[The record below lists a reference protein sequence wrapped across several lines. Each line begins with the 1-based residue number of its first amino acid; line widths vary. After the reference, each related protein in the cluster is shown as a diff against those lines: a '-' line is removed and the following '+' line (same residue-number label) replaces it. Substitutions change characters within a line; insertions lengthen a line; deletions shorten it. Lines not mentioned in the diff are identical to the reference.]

1 MNPLKKIKHIHF
13 VGIGGSGMIGIAYL
27 LLRKGYKVSGSDI
40 NKSKPL
46 SDLKKIGAKVSY
58 THNEKNIG
66 KADLVVMSSAIKTS
80 NPEYRSA
87 KRKGITIIPR
97 AQMLGSLMRGY
108 ESIAI
113 AGSHGKTTTTSM
125 IANIFSE
132 ALLSPTYIVG
142 GKVLGIGK
150 NSELGSGNYLIAE
163 ADESDG
169 SFLHL
174 QPDVGVFTNID
185 NDHLSYYDNDMDKL
199 LNSFQMFAENIP
211 FYGALIVNEDD
222 KNVRKV
228 AKRISRR
235 QISFGFST
243 TSDYQISNATYK
255 NNYQSFNLTDHIKQ
269 KKHLFSLPMPG
280 KHNLYNAAAAIT
292 ASIEEGIPIKS
303 IQQGL
308 KNFKGVSRRFEKHE
322 IKINKKKIILID
334 DYGHHPE
341 EIRSTINA
349 IQQAFPKKK
358 ICMIFQPHRYTR
370 TAQLYN
376 DFIDVLSMP
385 DALLLFNIYPA
396 SEVPI
401 KGISSKTLLE
411 SIKQKGK
418 LNASLTSDKSILND
432 IKNSSADFD
441 ILVTQGAGSISS
453 ICEAIQKKWQK

>member
-255 NNYQSFNLTDHIKQ
+255 NNYQSFNLTDHIEQ

-401 KGISSKTLLE
+401 KGISSKKLLE

>member
-211 FYGALIVNEDD
+211 FYGALIVNKDD

-255 NNYQSFNLTDHIKQ
+255 NNYQSFNLTDHIEQ
-269 KKHLFSLPMPG
+269 KNHLFSLPMPG

>member
-142 GKVLGIGK
+142 GKILGIGK

-255 NNYQSFNLTDHIKQ
+255 NNYQSFNLTDHIEQ

-303 IQQGL
+303 IRQGL

>member
-46 SDLKKIGAKVSY
+46 SDLRKIGAKVSY
-58 THNEKNIG
+58 THNEKNLG

-211 FYGALIVNEDD
+211 FYGALIINGDD

-235 QISFGFST
+235 QISFGFFAA
-243 TSDYQISNATYK
+243 SDYQISNATYK
-255 NNYQSFNLTDHIKQ
+255 NNYQSFNLADHIE
-269 KKHLFSLPMPG
+269 KKNYLFSLPMPG
-280 KHNLYNAAAAIT
+280 KHNLYNAAAAIA

-385 DALLLFNIYPA
+385 DSLLLFNIYPA

-432 IKNSSADFD
+432 IKDSSADFD

>member
-46 SDLKKIGAKVSY
+46 SDLRKIGAKVSY
-58 THNEKNIG
+58 THNEKNLG

-211 FYGALIVNEDD
+211 FYGALIINGDD

-235 QISFGFST
+235 QISFGFFAA
-243 TSDYQISNATYK
+243 SDYQISNATYK
-255 NNYQSFNLTDHIKQ
+255 NNYQSFNLADHIE
-269 KKHLFSLPMPG
+269 KKNYLFSLPMPG
-280 KHNLYNAAAAIT
+280 KHNLYNAAAAIA

-385 DALLLFNIYPA
+385 DSLLLFNIYPA

>member
-13 VGIGGSGMIGIAYL
+13 IGIGGSGMIGIAYL

-40 NKSKPL
+40 NKSKSL
-46 SDLKKIGAKVSY
+46 SDLKKIGAKVFY
-58 THNEKNIG
+58 THNEKNLG

-80 NPEYRSA
+80 NPEYRIA

-125 IANIFSE
+125 LANIFSE

-199 LNSFQMFAENIP
+199 LNSFQMFGENIP
-211 FYGALIVNEDD
+211 FYGALILNGDD

-228 AKRISRR
+228 AKKISRR
-235 QISFGFST
+235 QISFGFSA
-243 TSDYQISNATYK
+243 TSDYQISNTSYK
-255 NNYQSFNLTDHIKQ
+255 NNHQSFNLTDHIEQ
-269 KKHLFSLPMPG
+269 KNHSFSLPMPG
-280 KHNLYNAAAAIT
+280 KHNLYNAAAAIA
-292 ASIEEGIPIKS
+292 ASIEEGIPINF
-303 IQQGL
+303 IQKGL
-308 KNFKGVSRRFEKHE
+308 KKFKGVSRRFEKHE

-385 DALLLFNIYPA
+385 DSLLLLDIYPA
-396 SEVPI
+396 SETPI

-418 LNASLTSDKSILND
+418 LNASLASNKLILHEIKDLSSD
-432 IKNSSADFD
+432 FE

-453 ICEAIQKKWQK
+453 ICEVIKKKWQK

>member
-255 NNYQSFNLTDHIKQ
+255 NNYQSFNLTDHIEQ
-269 KKHLFSLPMPG
+269 KNHLFSLPMPG

-385 DALLLFNIYPA
+385 DSLLLFNIYPA

>member
-13 VGIGGSGMIGIAYL
+13 VGIGGAGMIGIAYL

-40 NKSKPL
+40 NKSKSL
-46 SDLKKIGAKVSY
+46 GNLKKIGAKVFY
-58 THNEKNIG
+58 THNERNVG
-66 KADLVVMSSAIKTS
+66 KADLIVTSSAIKTS
-80 NPEYRSA
+80 NPEYRIA

-150 NSELGSGNYLIAE
+150 NSELGSGNHLIAE

-185 NDHLSYYDNDMDKL
+185 NDHLSYYDNDIEKL

-211 FYGALIVNEDD
+211 FYGALIINIDD
-222 KNVRKV
+222 KNVREV
-228 AKRISRR
+228 AKKISRR
-235 QISFGFST
+235 QISYGFSPK
-243 TSDYQISNATYK
+243 SDYQVTNASYK
-255 NNYQSFNLTDHIKQ
+255 NNYQIFNLVNNILN
-269 KKHLFSLPMPG
+269 KKYLFSLPMPG
-280 KHNLYNAAAAIT
+280 KHNLYNAAAAIA
-292 ASIEEGIPIKS
+292 ASLEEGIPIKS
-303 IQQGL
+303 IQKGL

-322 IKINKKKIILID
+322 LIIKKKNLTLID

-349 IQQAFPKKK
+349 IHQAFPKKK

-370 TAQLYN
+370 TAQLYD
-376 DFIDVLSMP
+376 DFKDVLSLP
-385 DALLLFNIYPA
+385 DSLLLFDIYPA
-396 SEVPI
+396 SESPI
-401 KGISSKTLLE
+401 KGISSKKLLE
-411 SIKQKGK
+411 SIKQNGH
-418 LNASLTSDKSILND
+418 LNAKLTSNKSILDD
-432 IKNSSADFD
+432 IKNSYMDFD
-441 ILVTQGAGSISS
+441 ILVSQGAGSISS
-453 ICEAIQKKWQK
+453 VCEIIKKKWQK

>member
-13 VGIGGSGMIGIAYL
+13 VGIGGAGMIGIAYL

-40 NKSKPL
+40 NKSKTL
-46 SDLKKIGAKVSY
+46 SNLKKIGAKVFY
-58 THNEKNIG
+58 AHNERNVG
-66 KADLVVMSSAIKTS
+66 KADLVVTSSAIKNS
-80 NPEYRSA
+80 NPEYRIA

-150 NSELGSGNYLIAE
+150 NSELGSGNHLIAE

-185 NDHLSYYDNDMDKL
+185 NDHLSYYENDIEKL

-211 FYGALIVNEDD
+211 FYGALIINNDD
-222 KNVRKV
+222 TNVRKV
-228 AKRISRR
+228 AKNISRR
-235 QISFGFST
+235 QISFGFSSK
-243 TSDYQISNATYK
+243 SDYQIINAIYK
-255 NNYQSFNLTDHIKQ
+255 NNYQTFNLVNNVLQ
-269 KKHLFSLPMPG
+269 KKYLFSLPMPG
-280 KHNLYNAAAAIT
+280 KHNLYNAAAAIA
-292 ASIEEGIPIKS
+292 ASLEEGIPIKS
-303 IQQGL
+303 IQKGL
-308 KNFKGVSRRFEKHE
+308 KNFKGVSRRFERHKL
-322 IKINKKKIILID
+322 IIKKKNLILID

-349 IQQAFPKKK
+349 IHQAFPKKK

-370 TAQLYN
+370 TAQLYD
-376 DFIDVLSMP
+376 DFKDVLSMP
-385 DALLLFNIYPA
+385 DSLLLFDIYAA
-396 SEVPI
+396 SEAPI
-401 KGISSKTLLE
+401 KGISSKKLLE
-411 SIKQKGK
+411 SIKQDGN
-418 LNASLTSDKSILND
+418 LNAKLTSNKSILDD
-432 IKNSSADFD
+432 IKNSYMEFD

-453 ICEAIQKKWQK
+453 VCETIKKKWQK

>member
-255 NNYQSFNLTDHIKQ
+255 NNYQSFNLTDHIEQ

-303 IQQGL
+303 IRQGL

>member
-269 KKHLFSLPMPG
+269 KNYLFSLPMPG

>member
-1 MNPLKKIKHIHF
+1 
-13 VGIGGSGMIGIAYL
+13 
-27 LLRKGYKVSGSDI
+27 
-40 NKSKPL
+40 
-46 SDLKKIGAKVSY
+46 
-58 THNEKNIG
+58 
-66 KADLVVMSSAIKTS
+66 
-80 NPEYRSA
+80 
-87 KRKGITIIPR
+87 
-97 AQMLGSLMRGY
+97 
-108 ESIAI
+108 
-113 AGSHGKTTTTSM
+113 
-125 IANIFSE
+125 
-132 ALLSPTYIVG
+132 
-142 GKVLGIGK
+142 
-150 NSELGSGNYLIAE
+150 
-163 ADESDG
+163 
-169 SFLHL
+169 
-174 QPDVGVFTNID
+174 
-185 NDHLSYYDNDMDKL
+185 
-199 LNSFQMFAENIP
+199 
-211 FYGALIVNEDD
+211 
-222 KNVRKV
+222 
-228 AKRISRR
+228 
-235 QISFGFST
+235 
-243 TSDYQISNATYK
+243 
-255 NNYQSFNLTDHIKQ
+255 
-269 KKHLFSLPMPG
+269 
-280 KHNLYNAAAAIT
+280 LYNAAAAIT

>member
-303 IQQGL
+303 IRQGL

-411 SIKQKGK
+411 SIKQNGK

>member
-46 SDLKKIGAKVSY
+46 SDLRKIGAKVSY
-58 THNEKNIG
+58 THNEKNLG

-211 FYGALIVNEDD
+211 FYGALILNGDD

-235 QISFGFST
+235 QISFGFFAA
-243 TSDYQISNATYK
+243 SDYQISNATYK
-255 NNYQSFNLTDHIKQ
+255 NNYQSFNLADHIE
-269 KKHLFSLPMPG
+269 KKNYLFSLPMPG
-280 KHNLYNAAAAIT
+280 KHNLYNAAAAIA

-385 DALLLFNIYPA
+385 DSLLLFNIYPA

>member
-40 NKSKPL
+40 NKSKSL

-255 NNYQSFNLTDHIKQ
+255 NNYQSFNLTDHIEQ

>member
-142 GKVLGIGK
+142 GKILGIGK

-211 FYGALIVNEDD
+211 FYGALIVNGDD

-255 NNYQSFNLTDHIKQ
+255 NNYQSFNLTDHIEQ

-303 IQQGL
+303 IRQGL

>member
-46 SDLKKIGAKVSY
+46 SDLSKIGAKVSY
-58 THNEKNIG
+58 THNEKNLG

-80 NPEYRSA
+80 NTEYRSA

-211 FYGALIVNEDD
+211 FYGALIINGDD

-235 QISFGFST
+235 QISFGFFAA
-243 TSDYQISNATYK
+243 SDYQISNATYK
-255 NNYQSFNLTDHIKQ
+255 NNYQSFNLADHIE
-269 KKHLFSLPMPG
+269 KKNYLFSLPMPG
-280 KHNLYNAAAAIT
+280 KHNLYNAAAAIA

-385 DALLLFNIYPA
+385 DSLLLFNIYPA

>member
-255 NNYQSFNLTDHIKQ
+255 NNYQSFNLTDHIEQ
-269 KKHLFSLPMPG
+269 KNHLFSIPMPG

-453 ICEAIQKKWQK
+453 ICEAIQKKWQR

>member
-46 SDLKKIGAKVSY
+46 SDLRKIGAKVSY
-58 THNEKNIG
+58 THNEKNLG

-211 FYGALIVNEDD
+211 FYGALILNGDD

-235 QISFGFST
+235 QISFGFFAA
-243 TSDYQISNATYK
+243 SDYQISNATYK
-255 NNYQSFNLTDHIKQ
+255 NNYQSFNLADHIE
-269 KKHLFSLPMPG
+269 KKNYLFSLPMPG
-280 KHNLYNAAAAIT
+280 KHNLYNAAAAIA

-322 IKINKKKIILID
+322 IKIKKKKIILID

-385 DALLLFNIYPA
+385 DSLLLFNIYPA

>member
-46 SDLKKIGAKVSY
+46 SDLRKIGAKVSY
-58 THNEKNIG
+58 THNEKNLG

-211 FYGALIVNEDD
+211 FYGALIINGDD

-235 QISFGFST
+235 QISFGFFAA
-243 TSDYQISNATYK
+243 SDYQISNATYK
-255 NNYQSFNLTDHIKQ
+255 NNYQSFNLADHIE
-269 KKHLFSLPMPG
+269 KKNYLFSLPMPG
-280 KHNLYNAAAAIT
+280 KHNLYNAAAAIA

-385 DALLLFNIYPA
+385 DSLLLFNIYPA

-418 LNASLTSDKSILND
+418 LNASLASDKSILND

>member
-13 VGIGGSGMIGIAYL
+13 VGIGGAGMIGIAYL

-40 NKSKPL
+40 NKSKSL
-46 SDLKKIGAKVSY
+46 SNLKKIGAKVFY
-58 THNEKNIG
+58 THNEGNVG
-66 KADLVVMSSAIKTS
+66 KADLLVMSSAIKPS
-80 NPEYRSA
+80 NPEYRIA

-108 ESIAI
+108 ESIAV

-150 NSELGSGNYLIAE
+150 NSELGSGNHLIAE

-185 NDHLSYYDNDMDKL
+185 NDHLSYYDNDIEKL

-211 FYGALIVNEDD
+211 FYGALIINNDD
-222 KNVRKV
+222 KNVREV
-228 AKRISRR
+228 AKNISRR
-235 QISFGFST
+235 QISFGFSPK
-243 TSDYQISNATYK
+243 SDYQITNAIYK
-255 NNYQSFNLTDHIKQ
+255 NNHQSFSLVNNVLQ
-269 KKHLFSLPMPG
+269 KKYLFSLPMPG
-280 KHNLYNAAAAIT
+280 KHNLYNAAAAIA
-292 ASIEEGIPIKS
+292 ASLEEGIPIKS
-303 IQQGL
+303 IQKGL
-308 KNFKGVSRRFEKHE
+308 KNFQGVSRRFEKHE
-322 IKINKKKIILID
+322 LIIKKKNLILID

-349 IQQAFPKKK
+349 IHQAFPKKK

-370 TAQLYN
+370 TAQLYD
-376 DFIDVLSMP
+376 DFKDVLSMP
-385 DALLLFNIYPA
+385 DSLLLFDIYPA
-396 SEVPI
+396 SEAPI
-401 KGISSKTLLE
+401 KGISSKKLLE
-411 SIKQKGK
+411 SIKQDGK
-418 LNASLTSDKSILND
+418 LNAKLISNKSILDD
-432 IKNSSADFD
+432 IKNSYMDFD

-453 ICEAIQKKWQK
+453 VCEAIKKKWQK

>member
-255 NNYQSFNLTDHIKQ
+255 NNYQSFNLTDHIEQ
-269 KKHLFSLPMPG
+269 KNHLFSLPMPG

-303 IQQGL
+303 IRQGL

>member
-255 NNYQSFNLTDHIKQ
+255 NNYQSFNLTDHIEQ

>member
-46 SDLKKIGAKVSY
+46 SDLRKIGAKVSY
-58 THNEKNIG
+58 THNEKNLG

-211 FYGALIVNEDD
+211 FYGALIINGDD

-235 QISFGFST
+235 QISFGFFAA
-243 TSDYQISNATYK
+243 SDYQISNATYK
-255 NNYQSFNLTDHIKQ
+255 NNYQSFNLADHIE
-269 KKHLFSLPMPG
+269 KKNYLFSLPMPG
-280 KHNLYNAAAAIT
+280 KHNLYNAAAAIA

-322 IKINKKKIILID
+322 IKIKKKKIILID

-385 DALLLFNIYPA
+385 DSLLLFNIYPA

>member
-243 TSDYQISNATYK
+243 TSDYQISNAAYK
-255 NNYQSFNLTDHIKQ
+255 NNYQSFNLTDHIEQ

>member
-211 FYGALIVNEDD
+211 FYGALIVNKDD

-255 NNYQSFNLTDHIKQ
+255 NNYQSFNLTDHIEQ
-269 KKHLFSLPMPG
+269 KNHLFSIPMPG

-418 LNASLTSDKSILND
+418 LNASLTSDKLILND

>member
-97 AQMLGSLMRGY
+97 AQMLGSIMRGY

-255 NNYQSFNLTDHIKQ
+255 NNYQSFNLTDHIEQ

>member
-255 NNYQSFNLTDHIKQ
+255 NNYQSFNLTDHIEQ
-269 KKHLFSLPMPG
+269 KNHLFSIPMPG

-303 IQQGL
+303 IRQGL

>member
-13 VGIGGSGMIGIAYL
+13 IGIGGSGMIGIAYL

-46 SDLKKIGAKVSY
+46 SDLRKIGAKVSY
-58 THNEKNIG
+58 THNEKNLG

-211 FYGALIVNEDD
+211 FYGALIINGDD

-235 QISFGFST
+235 QISFGFFAA
-243 TSDYQISNATYK
+243 SDYQISNATYK
-255 NNYQSFNLTDHIKQ
+255 NNYQSFNLADHIE
-269 KKHLFSLPMPG
+269 KKNYLFSLPMPG
-280 KHNLYNAAAAIT
+280 KHNLYNAAAAIA

-385 DALLLFNIYPA
+385 DSLLLFNIYPA

>member
-46 SDLKKIGAKVSY
+46 SDLRKIGAKVSY
-58 THNEKNIG
+58 THNEKNLE

-211 FYGALIVNEDD
+211 FYGALIINGDD

-235 QISFGFST
+235 QISFGFFAA
-243 TSDYQISNATYK
+243 SDYQISNATYK
-255 NNYQSFNLTDHIKQ
+255 NNYQSFNLADHIE
-269 KKHLFSLPMPG
+269 KKNYLFSLPMPG
-280 KHNLYNAAAAIT
+280 KHNLYNAAAAIA

-385 DALLLFNIYPA
+385 DSLLLFNIYPA

>member
-255 NNYQSFNLTDHIKQ
+255 NNYQSFNLTDHIEQ
-269 KKHLFSLPMPG
+269 KNHLFSLPMPG